1 MDYEEAIN
9 WLYDLQYFGVKLGLD
24 NTKALLGSLGNPH
37 EDFKAIHVA
46 GTNGKGSVCVFIS
59 NILMAAGYKVG
70 TYTSPHLTEFG
81 ERIAING
88 YPMAREEILR
98 EIQRIKVKVEELASE
113 NVQCT
118 FFETATAMA
127 FRHFAR
133 RKVDFAMVEVG
144 MGGRLD
150 STNVL
155 TPEVAVI
162 TNVSRE
168 HMKHLGKSI
177 GKIAGEKAGIVK
189 KGVPTVWGSDDKA
202 ATKVIKERCDE
213 LGSELLSVQKLVTV
227 KIHQQDIYGSTFS
240 IKTKTHDV
248 PDVRTR
254 LAGEHQLSNIGTAVL
269 SVGAL
274 EKSGINFSNKGIRTG
289 IERTHWPARLQII
302 RTGPYVI
309 LDTTHNPGGART
321 LARYMKRHF
330 AKKRPVG
337 VLGVLQDK
345 DVKGIV
351 NELEGCFSEIVITE
365 PSYLRGMPAEE
376 LGSLFPSNITVVK
389 DVGKAVDKALKL
401 AGKRPV
407 IISGS
412 IFTAS
417 DAAAHLELLRIKEI
431 MKKLGDEYL
440 IGAYPGRDPGG
451 KRPPDEEARDPFRVL
466 ISTMLS
472 QRTRDENT
480 HVAST
485 RLFAKYRSAEEL
497 AKAKP
502 KDIEPLIKSAGFP
515 QQKAKKIIETARII
529 RERYKSKVPDDIDEL
544 IKLPGVGRKTA
555 NCVLAYGFRK
565 PAIAVDTHVHRIT
578 NLIGLVKTDTPEH
591 TEYALK
597 AFTPKKYWLEV
608 NRLFVRHGQKIC
620 KPIIPKCE
628 TCPLAH
634 LCDTG
639 IYKIRM

>member
-1 MDYEEAIN
+1 MTGDE
-9 WLYDLQYFGVKLGLD
+9 
-24 NTKALLGSLGNPH
+24 
-37 EDFKAIHVA
+37 
-46 GTNGKGSVCVFIS
+46 IS
-59 NILMAAGYKVG
+59 
-70 TYTSPHLTEFG
+70 
-81 ERIAING
+81 
-88 YPMAREEILR
+88 R
-98 EIQRIKVKVEELASE
+98 EIRYIKKRVEELA
-113 NVQCT
+113 NQDKKIKCT
-118 FFETATAMA
+118 FFETATVMA
-127 FRHFAR
+127 FHHFAR
-133 RKVDFAMVEVG
+133 RRVDFAVVEVG

-155 TPEVAVI
+155 DPEVAVI

-189 KGVPTVWGSDDKA
+189 KGVPTVWGSDNRA
-202 ATKVIKERCDE
+202 AAKVIRERCDE
-213 LGSELLSVQKLVTV
+213 LGSELLSARELVRMEV
-227 KIHQQDIYGSTFS
+227 HRQDIYGCSFS
-240 IKTKTHDV
+240 IKTQTHEV
-248 PDVRTR
+248 PDVQTR
-254 LAGEHQLSNIGTAVL
+254 LAGEHQLSNIATAVL

-274 EKSGINFSNKGIRTG
+274 KSGIKISNKEIRTG
-289 IERTHWPARLQII
+289 IERTQWPARLQVI
-302 RTGPYVI
+302 RTGPYVV
-309 LDTTHNPGGART
+309 LDTTHNPGGAIT
-321 LARYMKRHF
+321 LARYIEQQF

-337 VLGVLQDK
+337 VFGVLEDK

-351 NELEGCFSEIVITE
+351 KELEGCFSEIVITA
-365 PSYLRGMPAEE
+365 PSFNRRMPAEE
-376 LGSLFPSNITVVK
+376 LGSLFPSNVTVMK
-389 DVGKAVDKALKL
+389 DVGKAVGKAIEI

-407 IISGS
+407 MISGS

-431 MKKLGDEYL
+431 MKRLGDEYL

-466 ISTMLS
+466 ISTILS

-485 RLFAKYRSAEEL
+485 KLFAKYRSAEEL
-497 AKAKP
+497 SRAKP
-502 KDIEPLIKSAGFP
+502 KDIELLIKPVGFP
-515 QQKAKKIIETARII
+515 QQKAKNIIETAGIVVD
-529 RERYKSKVPDDIDEL
+529 RYRSKVPDDLDEL

-578 NLIGLVKTDTPEH
+578 NLIGLVNTGTPDH

-597 AFTPKKYWLEV
+597 VLIPKKYWLEV
-608 NRLFVRHGQKIC
+608 NRLFVRHGQQIC
-620 KPIIPKCE
+620 KPIRPQCE
-628 TCPLAH
+628 NCPLAH

-639 IYKIRM
+639 IYKLRI